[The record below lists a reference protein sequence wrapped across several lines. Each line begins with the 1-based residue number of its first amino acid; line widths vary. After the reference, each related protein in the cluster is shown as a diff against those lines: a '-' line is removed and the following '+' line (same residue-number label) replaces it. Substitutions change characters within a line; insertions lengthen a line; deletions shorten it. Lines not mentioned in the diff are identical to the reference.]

1 LSARSRTSAL
11 DRDPRDD
18 RTLVDAANRGESSA
32 FESLYLRHRDWMYA
46 VACRTI
52 TDRDLAADAVHEA
65 VRYWMGKFPGF
76 VLVGEVRTFLYPVI
90 RHAAIRQMERARRA
104 SGAAAGATDPAAE
117 PSGPAGVGAA
127 DLARVLA
134 EAVALLSEGQREAVH
149 LRFAEGLSLAEIAE
163 ALHVPVGTVKSRLS
177 LAMKAL
183 RERPELA
190 ELL

>member
-1 LSARSRTSAL
+1 
-11 DRDPRDD
+11 
-18 RTLVDAANRGESSA
+18 
-32 FESLYLRHRDWMYA
+32 MYA

-76 VLVGEVRTFLYPVI
+76 VLVGEVRTFLYPVV
-90 RHAAIRQMERARRA
+90 RHAAIRQMERTRRATGVSSA
-104 SGAAAGATDPAAE
+104 SGAAIEAIAE
-117 PSGPAGVGAA
+117 PSPPAATA
-127 DLARVLA
+127 STDLAHVLA
-134 EAVALLSEGQREAVH
+134 EAVALLPEGQREAVH

>member
-1 LSARSRTSAL
+1 
-11 DRDPRDD
+11 
-18 RTLVDAANRGESSA
+18 
-32 FESLYLRHRDWMYA
+32 MYGL
-46 VACRTI
+46 ACRTI
-52 TDRDLAADAVHEA
+52 ADRDLAADAVHES
-65 VRYWMGKFPGF
+65 VRYWMSKFPGF
-76 VLVGEVRTFLYPVI
+76 VLVGEIRTFLFPVV

-104 SGAAAGATDPAAE
+104 AGVSSASGATIEPVAGTPATPGT
-117 PSGPAGVGAA
+117 SSA

-134 EAVALLSEGQREAVH
+134 EAVARLPEGQREAVH